1 MRPFASAT
9 PKGEAY
15 WKQEPHYMTP
25 SIVCM
30 LVNEQEKNEPVASSQ
45 WDFTRAEH
53 SFPYIGAIS
62 WQPGN

>member
-1 MRPFASAT
+1 QQLEPLKTQVASHFDLNSPMRPFASAT

-30 LVNEQEKNEPVASSQ
+30 MVNE
-45 WDFTRAEH
+45 
-53 SFPYIGAIS
+53 
-62 WQPGN
+62 